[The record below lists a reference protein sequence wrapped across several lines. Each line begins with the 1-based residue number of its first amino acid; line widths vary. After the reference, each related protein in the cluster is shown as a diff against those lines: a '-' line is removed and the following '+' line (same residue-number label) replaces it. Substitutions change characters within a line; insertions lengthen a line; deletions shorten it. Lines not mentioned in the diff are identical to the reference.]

1 VSPRQKLT
9 DTRRQQIL
17 EAAGQVIAVRG
28 ICETRVADIADV
40 LGVSPGLILY
50 YFPSK
55 DRLLGEALAHQDRQ
69 FFAELAKRAADLESA
84 RDRLVFII
92 EASCPTAS
100 VRKTAIDDEYALWLE
115 MWARA
120 RQDPELAEAR
130 QRMDHEWR
138 NSIVDIVVE
147 GQRGGEFAATV
158 DASDF
163 AVRLSALIDGMA
175 VQVVL
180 GDPDVGYDRM
190 RRLCLQAAAAEL
202 GFALPGD
209 VMVS

>member
-1 VSPRQKLT
+1 LT
-9 DTRRQQIL
+9 DVRRQQIL

-69 FFAELAKRAADLESA
+69 FFADVAKRAADLESA
-84 RDRLVFII
+84 RDRLVLII

-100 VRKTAIDDEYALWLE
+100 VRKTAIDDEYVLWLE

-138 NSIVDIVVE
+138 NSIMEIVVE
-147 GQRGGEFAATV
+147 GQDNGEFATTV
-158 DASDF
+158 NSGDF

-180 GDPDVGYDRM
+180 GDPDIGYERM
-190 RRLCLQAAAAEL
+190 RRLCLQSAAAEL

-209 VMVS
+209 VMVR

>member
-1 VSPRQKLT
+1 MSPRQKLT
-9 DTRRQQIL
+9 DFRRQQIL

-28 ICETRVADIADV
+28 ICETRVADIAEV

-69 FFAELAKRAADLESA
+69 FFAEVARRSSDLDTARA
-84 RDRLVFII
+84 RLVFII
-92 EASCPTAS
+92 ESSCPTAS

-138 NSIVDIVVE
+138 GSIAEIVVD
-147 GQRGGEFAATV
+147 GQQNGEFSTAV
-158 DASDF
+158 DAGDF
-163 AVRLSALIDGMA
+163 AVRLSGLIDGLA

-180 GDPDVGYDRM
+180 NDPEVGYERM
-190 RRLCLQAAAAEL
+190 RRLCLQSAAAEL
-202 GFALPGD
+202 GFALPDD
-209 VMVS
+209 VMVP

>member
-1 VSPRQKLT
+1 MSPRQKLT
-9 DTRRQQIL
+9 DVRRQQIL

-69 FFAELAKRAADLESA
+69 FFVEVAERAADLELA
-84 RDRLVFII
+84 RDRLILII

-120 RQDPELAEAR
+120 RQDPDLAEAR
-130 QRMDHEWR
+130 QRMDRAWR
-138 NSIVDIVVE
+138 NSIMDIVVE
-147 GQRGGEFAATV
+147 GQRDGEFAVTV
-158 DASDF
+158 DAGDF
-163 AVRLSALIDGMA
+163 AVRLSSLIDGMA
-175 VQVVL
+175 IQVVL
-180 GDPDVGYDRM
+180 GDPDIGYERM
-190 RRLCLQAAAAEL
+190 RRVCLQSAAAEL